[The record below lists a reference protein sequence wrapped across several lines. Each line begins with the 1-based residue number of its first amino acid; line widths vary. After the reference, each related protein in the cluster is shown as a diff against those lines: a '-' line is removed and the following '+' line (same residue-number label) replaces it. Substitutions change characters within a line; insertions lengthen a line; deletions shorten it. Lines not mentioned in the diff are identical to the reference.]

1 MLNLLMNIN
10 LGVSFLLELALLAI
24 FGIFGYQLVSE
35 SSLLILKVF
44 AGILAVV
51 AIAILWGFLFAPK
64 AANRLPMP
72 WLLIGKILVFGGGV
86 FMLVSLQRNG
96 LAIGILIVV
105 ILNLALAL
113 WWNQL

>member
-51 AIAILWGFLFAPK
+51 AIAVLWGILFAPK
-64 AANRLPMP
+64 ALHRLSMP
-72 WLLIGKILVFGGGV
+72 WLLIGKILVFGAGGI
-86 FMLVSLQRNG
+86 MLVSLQRSG
-96 LAIGILIVV
+96 LAIGFLIMV

-113 WWNQL
+113 WWKQL

>member
-1 MLNLLMNIN
+1 MQNLLQNLN
-10 LGVSFLLELALLAI
+10 LGVAFLLELIML
-24 FGIFGYQLVSE
+24 GIYAVFGYR
-35 SSLLILKVF
+35 LLPANSPIFLKIV
-44 AGILAVV
+44 AGIGAAVGL
-51 AIAILWGFLFAPK
+51 AILWGFLFAPK